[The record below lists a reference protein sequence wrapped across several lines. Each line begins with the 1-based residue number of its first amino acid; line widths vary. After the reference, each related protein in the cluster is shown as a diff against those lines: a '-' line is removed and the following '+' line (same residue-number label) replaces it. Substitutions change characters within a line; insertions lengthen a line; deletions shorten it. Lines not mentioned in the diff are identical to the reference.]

1 LTLFLLLIN
10 PISAY
15 TYLNIYLDEKGETLY
30 KKGHLILKSD
40 ALKIEAAGITEVFV
54 RTPLTC
60 KTLHGIC
67 RMCYGLDLARNRMV
81 EKGEAVGIIAAQAIG
96 EPGTQLTMRTFHS
109 GGVAGIDITMGLP
122 RVEEIFERRI
132 PKNPAIVSSVNGEVI
147 EINDVGREKVIKVLL
162 DEDDVKKGKVGEV
175 EFVAPFRRS
184 PLVKVGSKIKKGDI
198 ITDGSADLAELY
210 KYGGR
215 EAAEEYVIKEIN
227 NIYELQGASIS
238 RKHIEII
245 IRQMFSRKRIKE
257 SADTS
262 FTVGELVENMEFA
275 LENAR
280 TKEAGGEVAE
290 GESVILGIT
299 EVALSTKSWLSSA
312 SFQNVTRVLINSA
325 VRGKIDD
332 LRGLKEN
339 VIVGRLIP
347 AGTGFKSKDKKEV
360 VEEESE
366 E

>member
-1 LTLFLLLIN
+1 
-10 PISAY
+10 
-15 TYLNIYLDEKGETLY
+15 
-30 KKGHLILKSD
+30 
-40 ALKIEAAGITEVFV
+40 
-54 RTPLTC
+54 
-60 KTLHGIC
+60 
-67 RMCYGLDLARNRMV
+67 
-81 EKGEAVGIIAAQAIG
+81 
-96 EPGTQLTMRTFHS
+96 
-109 GGVAGIDITMGLP
+109 
-122 RVEEIFERRI
+122 
-132 PKNPAIVSSVNGEVI
+132 
-147 EINDVGREKVIKVLL
+147 
-162 DEDDVKKGKVGEV
+162 
-175 EFVAPFRRS
+175 
-184 PLVKVGSKIKKGDI
+184 
-198 ITDGSADLAELY
+198 
-210 KYGGR
+210 
-215 EAAEEYVIKEIN
+215 
-227 NIYELQGASIS
+227 
-238 RKHIEII
+238 
-245 IRQMFSRKRIKE
+245 MFSRKRIKE

-347 AGTGFKSKDKKEV
+347 AGTGFRSKDKKEV
-360 VEEESE
+360 EEEESE